1 MRSRAVFF
9 LSGAVLGIA
18 VGVLAGL
25 LFAPVSGARTRQRIA
40 DEAVRAADF
49 AREMA
54 ERAEQAADQITGRVD
69 HYLGKDE
76 QVAWRKVAEIRE
88 GVARYTQAQAE

>member
-1 MRSRAVFF
+1 MRCRTLSF
-9 LSGAVLGIA
+9 LGGAV
-18 VGVLAGL
+18 VGVLLGILIGL
-25 LFAPVSGARTRQRIA
+25 LFAPESGVRTRQKIA
-40 DEAVRAADF
+40 DEALRAADF

-54 ERAEQAADQITGRVD
+54 ERAERAADQIGGRVD

-88 GVARYTQAQAE
+88 GVERYTQAQAD

>member
-1 MRSRAVFF
+1 MRR
-9 LSGAVLGIA
+9 GAALFVGGALL
-18 VGVLAGL
+18 GVLAGL
-25 LFAPVSGARTRQRIA
+25 LMGFLFAPASGERTRRRIA

-54 ERAEQAADQITGRVD
+54 ERAEEAAEQLGVRVD

-88 GVARYTQAQAE
+88 GVERYTQAQAD